1 MQSQNSSYYVSFLP
15 FSESQKVISYC
26 CHLLLKELQTHQ
38 MQKWPTQAAVTTI
51 NDRIHCLE
59 HSFPNG
65 KQEK

>member
-1 MQSQNSSYYVSFLP
+1 
-15 FSESQKVISYC
+15 
-26 CHLLLKELQTHQ
+26 